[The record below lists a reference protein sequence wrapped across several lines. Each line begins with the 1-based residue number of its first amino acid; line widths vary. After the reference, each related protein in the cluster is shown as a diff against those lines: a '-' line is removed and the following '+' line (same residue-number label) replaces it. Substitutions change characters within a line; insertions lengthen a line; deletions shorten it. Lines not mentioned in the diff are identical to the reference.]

1 MGQEYVVTNLKV
13 VLSARRLAHLAGG
26 VELAA
31 QIPLLLFD
39 TLIVETKAA
48 FDEVVE
54 RIKKAAHHPFSQGC
68 VETL

>member
-1 MGQEYVVTNLKV
+1 MSDSLNLEV

-31 QIPLLLFD
+31 QISLFLFD
-39 TLIVETKAA
+39 SLVVEAKAA
-48 FDEVVE
+48 FNEVVE
-54 RIKKAAHHPFSQGC
+54 RIKKAAHHPFSQGR